1 MDWQWNPVTIGSHS
15 KLESWRLQDYRILSQ
30 TNCNLFYIQLFCFIK
45 NFILYWTLLNLRC
58 GSIAIRYATYLFQN
72 RSIPTPLRY
81 ENHAKKNMFQ
91 WEQTAYP
98 IWKMELSHSDPVWWK
113 HSINFIHKNYL
124 PLKWMCNC
132 LYNKLISCRWSLSVP
147 PENIQKPL
155 VFCFQRVQK
164 ETSGIKWAKNWSLC

>member
-1 MDWQWNPVTIGSHS
+1 MKSSNYWKPLKTW
-15 KLESWRLQDYRILSQ
+15 KLKITRLQDFIPDQLQFILHSVV
-30 TNCNLFYIQLFCFIK
+30 LFYKKLSL
-45 NFILYWTLLNLRC
+45 LYWTLLNLRC
-58 GSIAIRYATYLFQN
+58 GSIAIRYASYLFQN
-72 RSIPTPLRY
+72 RSIPTLLCY
-81 ENHAKKNMFQ
+81 ENHAKKNIFQ
-91 WEQTAYP
+91 WKQTAYP

-124 PLKWMCNC
+124 PLKWMCKC

-155 VFCFQRVQK
+155 VFCFQWVQK